1 MNNNLDDLK
10 KLILEKFD
18 IIEKKLDLIIENES
32 KNEKKI
38 SEIKVDC
45 QKMGDHIDF
54 IEDTYNVLQTP
65 LNYVKRQ
72 VERIIGSSSKDLK
85 VLPIKDKENDKEL

>member
-1 MNNNLDDLK
+1 MNLDDLK

>member
-18 IIEKKLDLIIENES
+18 KIEKKLDLIIENES

-45 QKMGDHIDF
+45 KKMGDHIDF